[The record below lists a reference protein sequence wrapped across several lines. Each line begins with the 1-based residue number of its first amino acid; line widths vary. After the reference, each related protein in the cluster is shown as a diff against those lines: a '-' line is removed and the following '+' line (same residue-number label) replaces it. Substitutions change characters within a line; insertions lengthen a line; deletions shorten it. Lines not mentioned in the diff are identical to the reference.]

1 MGTLMDTSR
10 PDRNGGEENVISFE
24 LDASDVELYEAARG
38 MLLAAHHSE
47 NHRVAAAMRGGSG
60 AIYLGL
66 HIGAKRLNVCA
77 ESSALANAR
86 MAQEASIHSV
96 VAVSM
101 DGRGEPQV
109 TNPCGLCRELLRS
122 YGTETSVLVDAGGE
136 VGKVRI
142 KDLLPFP
149 WMRAAETEWD
159 TLPPRVEAIT

>member
-1 MGTLMDTSR
+1 MDASR
-10 PDRNGGEENVISFE
+10 PDGRNVQAGVISFD
-24 LDASDVELYEAARG
+24 LDASDVELYEAARR
-38 MLLAAHHSE
+38 LLLTAHHTE
-47 NHRVAAAMRGGSG
+47 NHRVAAAMRGESG
-60 AIYLGL
+60 AVYLGL
-66 HIGAKRLNVCA
+66 HIGAKRINVCA

-101 DGRGEPQV
+101 DGQGQPQV

-122 YGTETSVLVDAGGE
+122 YGTETSVLVDAEGE

-142 KDLLPFP
+142 KELLPFP

-159 TLPPRVEAIT
+159 TLPPRVEDGII

>member
-1 MGTLMDTSR
+1 MDASR
-10 PDRNGGEENVISFE
+10 PDRSGEEANVISFE

-38 MLLAAHHSE
+38 LLLTAHHTE
-47 NHRVAAAMRGGSG
+47 NHRVAAAMRGESG

-86 MAQEASIHSV
+86 MAQESSIHSV

-101 DGRGEPQV
+101 DGQGQPQV

-122 YGTETSVLVDAGGE
+122 YGTETSVLVDAEGE

-142 KDLLPFP
+142 KELLPFP

-159 TLPPRVEAIT
+159 TLPPRVEESPS

>member
-1 MGTLMDTSR
+1 MNASR
-10 PDRNGGEENVISFE
+10 PDTNGLQANVISFD
-24 LDASDVELYEAARG
+24 LDASDVELYEAARA
-38 MLLAAHHSE
+38 LLLTAHHSE
-47 NHRVAAAMRGGSG
+47 NHRVAAAMRGASG

-66 HIGAKRLNVCA
+66 HIGAKRINVCA

-86 MAQEASIHSV
+86 MAQEPAIHSV

-101 DGRGEPQV
+101 DGQGHPQV

-142 KDLLPFP
+142 KELLPFP
-149 WMRAAETEWD
+149 WMRATETEWD
-159 TLPPRVEAIT
+159 TVPPRVQEHAS

>member
-1 MGTLMDTSR
+1 M
-10 PDRNGGEENVISFE
+10 ISFE
-24 LDASDVELYEAARG
+24 LDASDVELYEAARR
-38 MLLAAHHSE
+38 MLLTAHHSE
-47 NHRVAAAMRGGSG
+47 NHRVAAAMRGESG

-86 MAQEASIHSV
+86 MAQESSIHSV

-101 DGRGEPQV
+101 DGHGEPQV

-122 YGTETSVLVDAGGE
+122 YGTETSVLVDAEGE
-136 VGKVRI
+136 VGKIRI

-159 TLPPRVEAIT
+159 TLPPRVEAGTA